1 MPRSLSLIAACALT
15 LAFSA
20 PGRGQD
26 SPSLCDVARQAQKD
40 KANKPP
46 AKVITNDD
54 MASSSG
60 GIASTPAGGSGRVVQ
75 PGSASNP
82 SSIQSPA
89 QGLEMLQS
97 ALDHLDSLDR
107 ATLATDV
114 LEGNDN
120 NFPGR
125 AKWEEKLFAA
135 KQTFVSQTR
144 ALLQKA
150 RQLTTSAEGI
160 KDAED
165 PNDPRVKNLGS
176 KLDQLVQQAQQNSAA
191 FQSVVSEGKGLAAQP
206 AAH

>member
-1 MPRSLSLIAACALT
+1 MPRSLSLIAACALALT
-15 LAFSA
+15 FCAS
-20 PGRGQD
+20 GRGQD
-26 SPSLCDVARQAQKD
+26 SPSLGEVARQAQKN

-54 MASSSG
+54 MASSPG
-60 GIASTPAGGSGRVVQ
+60 GIASTQSAGSGRVVQ

-82 SSIQSPA
+82 GSIQSPA

-114 LEGNDN
+114 LEGNDT

-135 KQTFVSQTR
+135 KQTFVAQTR
-144 ALLQKA
+144 ALFQKA

-165 PNDPRVKNLGS
+165 PNDPRVKTLGS
-176 KLDQLVQQAQQNSAA
+176 KLDQLVQQAQQNSVA
-191 FQSVVSEGKGLAAQP
+191 FQAVVSEGKALAAQP
-206 AAH
+206 APR